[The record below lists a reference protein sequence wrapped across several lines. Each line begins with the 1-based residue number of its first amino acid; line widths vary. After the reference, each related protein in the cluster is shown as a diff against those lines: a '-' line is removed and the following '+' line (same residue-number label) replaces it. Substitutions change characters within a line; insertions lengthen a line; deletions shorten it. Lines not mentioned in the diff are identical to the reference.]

1 MSDTLYVLAVLS
13 ALIAATE
20 WLVRNTVMRHAGTAI
35 LVILVTATA
44 ANIGIIPASSTAD
57 APVPAYD
64 FIFDSVAPLAIFLL
78 LLPVNLRDILKAG
91 LPMITFFFIGSR
103 ATATGVVIAMW
114 MIDGRETIGPLF
126 HAIGGMFTGTYS
138 GGSVNFN
145 AIALHYNV
153 TSDVIVV
160 HGRRGNRQY
169 YDHSLDGRNAIHS

>member
-20 WLVRNTVMRHAGTAI
+20 WLVRNTIMRHAGTAI
-35 LVILVTATA
+35 LVILVT
-44 ANIGIIPASSTAD
+44 
-57 APVPAYD
+57 
-64 FIFDSVAPLAIFLL
+64 
-78 LLPVNLRDILKAG
+78 
-91 LPMITFFFIGSR
+91 

-126 HAIGGMFTGTYS
+126 HAIGGMFTSTYS

-169 YDHSLDGRNAIHS
+169 YDHSLDGRNARRS